1 MRVRVVGEV
10 DERRLKRRPQVPE
23 RSAAVG
29 ARVESLRLAKG
40 WTTRE
45 LARQTGLSENM
56 LSHLQRRDKPALLNA
71 YSLAAIAEAFGVSL
85 DWLWYGER
93 EARAS

>member
-45 LARQTGLSENM
+45 LAQQTGLSEQM
-56 LSHLQRRDKPALLNA
+56 ICRLQRQAKPSLLTA
-71 YSLAAIAEAFGVSL
+71 YSLASIAEAFGVTM
-85 DWLWYGER
+85 DYLWFGYR
-93 EARAS
+93 EERAS